1 MKREDMFLAIGM
13 VDCKRLYRCDQQMN
27 PSRVI
32 YWEDSNMKTKDTEAR
47 IHANR
52 IRNAWLIAAII
63 ALMLLLMGSA
73 IAALVTMRVED
84 VKMYGQSG
92 EKTDLEVTPSDNLQE
107 SEEVTLQEV
116 YEGEKISFED
126 VHDVFIELGSYY
138 PQEIPEGYAMTFVS
152 NDAPLQNQVIHYEND
167 AGSMIKFWIYVGD
180 PASSVEIYG
189 IEEKTDV
196 EINGLPGILY
206 GQTGNSRML
215 VWIDE
220 SQGFGFVLSVEDPAV
235 DILAMAESTAQGE
248 PLVPSRSEETLK
260 ALEELGDS
268 SPGYLPE
275 GFAELNVAGSPL
287 AEGKWYSYVRKW
299 YVNKAENTNIYFEYE
314 TYKIITEDGYTDDA
328 RTACSFFIPGYK
340 ILKGKIVG
348 EEVTINGMFGI
359 ASTHDIAW
367 ADPETHRVYHLHS
380 KDISPEELLKVA
392 QSITES
398 Q

>member
-1 MKREDMFLAIGM
+1 MIREDLFIAIG
-13 VDCKRLYRCDQQMN
+13 DADDTCLARCEKYN
-27 PSRVI
+27 AAFPTA
-32 YWEDSNMKTKDTEAR
+32 YLEDADAEFERKIR
-47 IHANR
+47 HGR
-52 IRNAWLIAAII
+52 IRNALLIAAII
-63 ALMLLLMGSA
+63 LLMLLLMGSA

-84 VKMYGQSG
+84 VQLHVQSG
-92 EKTDLEVTPSDNLQE
+92 GKTDMDTVLSDTLQE
-107 SEEVTLQEV
+107 SEDVTVEET
-116 YEGEKISFED
+116 YKGEKISFED
-126 VHDVFIELGSYY
+126 VHDVFIELGTYY
-138 PQEIPEGYAMTFVS
+138 PQDIPEGYTMTFVS

-167 AGSMIKFWIYVGD
+167 AGKMIKFWIYIGD

-206 GQTGNSRML
+206 KQKGGSRML
-215 VWIDE
+215 VWIDK
-220 SQGFGFVLSVEDPAV
+220 SQGYGFVLSVEDPAV
-235 DILAMAESTAQGE
+235 DILAMAKSTAQGD
-248 PLVPSRSEETLK
+248 PLAPSRSEETLK

-268 SPGYLPE
+268 NPGYLPE

-314 TYKIITEDGYTDDA
+314 TYKIVTEHGYTDDA

-348 EEVTINGMFGI
+348 EEVTVNGMFGI
-359 ASTHDIAW
+359 VSTHDIAW

-380 KDISPEELLKVA
+380 KDISPEELLKIA
-392 QSITES
+392 QSITER